1 MESAS
6 EQDKRRSSSDGTTP
20 KPKHKQVKMATGQHT
35 DNVGGI
41 LERMTI
47 IAEAVEGHK
56 KGQSKLQSTMN
67 SKLDVF
73 RKDFMSND
81 DDKFKAM
88 KVGKNSRTR
97 Q

>member
-6 EQDKRRSSSDGTTP
+6 EQDKRSSSSDGTTP
-20 KPKHKQVKMATGQHT
+20 KPKHKHVKMATGQHT

-41 LERMTI
+41 LEQMTI
-47 IAEAVEGHK
+47 IAEGHK

-81 DDKFKAM
+81 
-88 KVGKNSRTR
+88 V